1 MQLLQLTK
9 RELEIINRKNF
20 AYPLAIAEK
29 DYLLTIVSKII
40 YDSPLRKKL
49 VFKGGTAL
57 HHCYLPQLR
66 FSEDLDFTATDK
78 SITIEEVKAIFE
90 PYDFLSIKKEYVS
103 PATIKIERLQY
114 QGPLGLAGSLKVE
127 IDHLQ
132 DVILPVKTLSY
143 KNIWKVQT
151 KVRVMDEREACA
163 EKIRASSDRARYRD
177 FYDLAMLFRN
187 YQFDLQEITKLIG
200 QKEIRQPISKKSILA
215 NWRFVKKEREQEE
228 KTVYYAEAVTE
239 NEIKEILAKL
249 PFEVIK

>member
-78 SITIEEVKAIFE
+78 SITIEEVRAIFE

-103 PATIKIERLQY
+103 PATIKIEKLQY
-114 QGPLGLAGSLKVE
+114 RGPLGFTGSLKLE

-132 DVILPVKTLSY
+132 DVILPVKVLSY

-151 KVRVMDEREACA
+151 KVRVMDEREVCA

-187 YQFDLQEITKLIG
+187 YQFDLQEITKIIG

-228 KTVYYAEAVTE
+228 KIVYYAEAVTE
-239 NEIKEILAKL
+239 KEIKEILAKL
-249 PFEVIK
+249 SFEVIK

>member
-90 PYDFLSIKKEYVS
+90 PYDFLSVKKEYVS
-103 PATIKIERLQY
+103 PATIKIEKLQY
-114 QGPLGLAGSLKVE
+114 RGPLSFAGSLKLE

-132 DVILPVKTLSY
+132 NVILPVKVLSY

-151 KVRVMDEREACA
+151 KVRVMDEREVCA

-187 YQFDLQEITKLIG
+187 YKFDLKEISELIR
-200 QKEIRQPISKKSILA
+200 QKEIRQPIAKKSILA
-215 NWRFVKKEREQEE
+215 NWRFVKKDRKQEE
-228 KTVYYAEAVTE
+228 RVVYYAEAVPE
-239 NEIKEILAKL
+239 QEIKEVLAKL